1 VSTIDDRG
9 GQAAGRRAVIVWA
22 RRLSFAL
29 PAVVLFSAASP
40 AIAQRTPR
48 GFLPALA
55 IVGGALLV
63 LSLGRA
69 VRGLRHGPRRPSL
82 GLVVL
87 AIATVL
93 FVVLPLARL
102 VYMLAPA
109 AAGAPRILTGFGDW
123 RGAEG
128 YPLLRPHRGIDIKGR
143 VGDDVI
149 AAAEGQVTVAR
160 DSGDLCGLIVVVV
173 HDPHG
178 YRTIY
183 CHLSEMA
190 VRAGDTVARGQRLG
204 ALGTTG
210 QRAWP
215 GYEHVHLEL
224 QRGRD
229 PDDLHDP
236 LARIAGC
243 FDDKAAYPADRLALT
258 YPVRC

>member
-1 VSTIDDRG
+1 M
-9 GQAAGRRAVIVWA
+9 AWA

-48 GFLPALA
+48 ALFPALA
-55 IVGGALLV
+55 VVGGALLV
-63 LSLGRA
+63 LSLVRA
-69 VRGLRHGPRRPSL
+69 ARELRHGARRPGL
-82 GLVVL
+82 GLLLL

-93 FVVLPLARL
+93 FAVLPLTRL

-128 YPLLRPHRGIDIKGR
+128 YPLLRPHRGLDIKGR
-143 VGDDVI
+143 VGDDVL
-149 AAAEGQVTVAR
+149 AAAEGRVTVAR

-183 CHLSEMA
+183 CHLSELA
-190 VRAGDTVARGQRLG
+190 VRAGDSVARGHRLG
-204 ALGTTG
+204 AVGTTG

-215 GYEHVHLEL
+215 GYEHVHVEL

-229 PDDLHDP
+229 PQDLHDP
-236 LARIAGC
+236 LDKTAGC
-243 FDDKAAYPADRLALT
+243 FDETAAYPTDRLALT